1 MAKPKK
7 TPQGTWRIQFEV
19 RGVRESANLPTKR
32 EAYDW
37 AARRKTELLAL
48 TSGKAGEVKTLTD
61 ALRRYSEEVSP
72 LHRGER
78 WEIVRLAAY
87 QKPAMGLPVKKRLAE
102 LTTADIAAWRDL
114 RLRTVARGTVIRDLG
129 LLSAVFEQ
137 CRLEWKWLAVN
148 PAKDVRRPSM
158 PDHRAV
164 LITGLQT
171 RKMLRAMGYGG
182 PVRTVTQA
190 VALCFLAALAT
201 GMRAGELCGL
211 TWGNMRADHCILPM
225 TKNGKRRDV
234 PLSTVA
240 LRLIEKMRGFDPVLV
255 FSLRSSSLDALFR
268 RARDRA
274 GLEGFTFHDA
284 RHTAATRMGR
294 LLDIL
299 DLCKVFGWSKMDQA
313 LTYYNEKPGRI
324 ARRLG

>member
-1 MAKPKK
+1 MAEPKK
-7 TPQGTWRIQFEV
+7 TAQGTWRIQIEV
-19 RGVRESANLPTKR
+19 RGVRDSANLKTKR

-37 AARRKTELLAL
+37 AARRRIELQAQAVGNVGTL
-48 TSGKAGEVKTLTD
+48 KTLGD

-72 LHRGER
+72 THRGER

-87 QKPAMGLPVKKRLAE
+87 QKPAFGLPVKKKLSD
-102 LTTADIAAWRDL
+102 LTTSDIADWRDL

-129 LLSAVFEQ
+129 LLSGVFEQ

-148 PAKDVRRPSM
+148 PAKDVRRPAS
-158 PDHRAV
+158 PDHREV

-171 RKMLRAMGYGG
+171 RKMLRALGYGG
-182 PVRTVTQA
+182 PVRSVTQA
-190 VALCFLAALAT
+190 VAMCFLVALAT

-211 TWGNMRADHCILPM
+211 TWDNMRVDHCILPI

-240 LRLIEKMRGFDPVLV
+240 LKLIERMRGFDPVLV
-255 FSLRSSSLDALFR
+255 FGLKVSSLDALFR

-274 GLEGFTFHDA
+274 GLEGFTFHDS
-284 RHTAATRMGR
+284 RHSAATRMGR

-299 DLCKVFGWSKMDQA
+299 DLCKVFGWAKMDQA

-324 ARRLG
+324 AKRLG